1 MKFKFVATA
10 RDIKIF
16 ALFSIFLLYI
26 VALAVVNVPALAS
39 TGKFAGLNPINAFT
53 PEYLAATLI
62 LYFIAL
68 VCLFLSVKSYF
79 FEFQGG
85 VGFKIGDGN
94 SGGYSDWAKAKDI
107 KTDKN
112 VERVL
117 ASAPTSTAAGV
128 PLISNGKELWVD
140 NGEYHTLVIGA
151 TGSGKT
157 QDTILPTIKVLAK
170 KGESVVV
177 TDPKGEIYEKAGG
190 LLKEKGYN
198 ILLLNFRSP
207 QNGNTW
213 NPLELP
219 YRLYKEGN
227 QDKAIELLDDLALN
241 ILYDETNANSDPF
254 WEKTA
259 ADYFSGIALAM
270 FEDTTEDKININSIN
285 MTATVGE
292 DKFGGSTYIKEY
304 FNTKDPASAAYV
316 NASGTVMAP
325 SETKGGIIS
334 VFKQKVKLF
343 ASRENL
349 SEMLSYSDFKL
360 DSIGTQPTAVF
371 IIIQDEKKTYH
382 SLATIFIK
390 QVYETLIDVAQ
401 AHGGKL
407 PCRTNFLLDE
417 FANMPPLKDVTTMI
431 TAARSR
437 QIRFTMII
445 QNFAQLNKVYGKDDA
460 ETIKGNCGNIIYL
473 ISTEL
478 AALEEIS
485 KLCGE
490 KKSKKDDKTA
500 STPLVTVSDLQRMK
514 QFDHILLRMRKSPFK
529 TSFVPD
535 FKIDWG
541 NAKSPKIDYPV
552 REKKPVAIF
561 DIREYVK
568 EKKNQKINE
577 MMASIGGGSSSDSA
591 SGGTR
596 PTILGS
602 QKNDDPFAGP
612 PKSKPDF
619 SSFES
624 TAAPKKQP
632 EISVNDLVRKID
644 EKLAE
649 IEREEQEA
657 KAKKEAKKNQ
667 AKETTPVK
675 ETIVKE
681 EPKEAVVNNITVNNY
696 GDTSSKDEINTKDY
710 YDGKYTNESYQE
722 PYNKTK
728 YDYDDEEMLDDD
740 YPKFGESRPFDRN
753 NTYESKKTNVTAGE
767 IYNRDASHNRPK
779 TISEYNKRENVE
791 LLDEDLLLSNDDI
804 ERKVN
809 EKLSNEIVD
818 RELEDT
824 QRKVDNINQKIDEKM
839 VEKYNTSYKVPE
851 PKKEVNDEQE
861 EAIKSIEKGFNEV
874 KENQYQQ
881 YNNYQ
886 QQPYGGQ
893 YYQQGYDPYQQQQ
906 QYYPQQGYNQ
916 GYGQQPYGQGY
927 GQEYQPQQQYYQSQP
942 SYQQG
947 YQEPQQQ
954 TQQNYSQQKMAQ
966 SGFNPT
972 NTIKLE
978 DEKTE
983 DRFFAD
989 FFDD

>member
-16 ALFSIFLLYI
+16 LIFAIFLLYI
-26 VALAVVNVPALAS
+26 VALGVVNIPVLSS
-39 TGKFAGLNPINAFT
+39 TGKFYGLNPIEAFY
-53 PEYLAATLI
+53 PDKIAATLI

-68 VCLFLSVKSYF
+68 LGLLLSVKSYF
-79 FEFQGG
+79 FEFESG

-94 SGGYSDWAKAKDI
+94 TGGYSDWSKPKDI
-107 KTDKN
+107 KNDTNIK
-112 VERVL
+112 RVV
-117 ASAPTSTAAGV
+117 ASDPKSEYAGV

-140 NGEYHTLVIGA
+140 NGEYHTLVMGA

-177 TDPKGEIYEKAGG
+177 TDPKGEIFEKAGG

-198 ILLLNFRSP
+198 ILLLNFRNP

-304 FNTKDPASAAYV
+304 FNTKDPSSAAYV

-541 NAKSPKIDYPV
+541 NEKSPKIDYPV
-552 REKKPVAIF
+552 REKRPVQIF

-577 MMASIGGGSSSDSA
+577 MMASIGGGSSSSSNSSSSSEV
-591 SGGTR
+591 SGGNK

-602 QKNDDPFAGP
+602 SFGGERPSTG
-612 PKSKPDF
+612 SKDF
-619 SSFES
+619 SSFEDS
-624 TAAPKKQP
+624 MPKKQP
-632 EISVNDLVRKID
+632 EISVNDLVKKID

-649 IEREEQEA
+649 IEREEE
-657 KAKKEAKKNQ
+657 EAKKKKAEKAAQKAQ
-667 AKETTPVK
+667 AASA
-675 ETIVKE
+675 
-681 EPKEAVVNNITVNNY
+681 PKENVVNNITVNNY
-696 GDTSSKDEINTKDY
+696 NHTDNSVDNTYNNTK
-710 YDGKYTNESYQE
+710 
-722 PYNKTK
+722 NKEE
-728 YDYDDEEMLDDD
+728 YDYPSSIDLSNFNIKPQADDEEDIIPVDKNIYDDLYDSYTPSMPKYDD
-740 YPKFGESRPFDRN
+740 YTPV
-753 NTYESKKTNVTAGE
+753 YESKKNVPTYE
-767 IYNRDASHNRPK
+767 EEVYNRLANHQRPK
-779 TISEYNKRENVE
+779 SISEYNKRDNVE
-791 LLDEDLLLSNDDI
+791 LLDEELILSNEDI

-809 EKLSNEIVD
+809 EKLSNDLIDKETEFVENKADEIN
-818 RELEDT
+818 RRLEIEANN
-824 QRKVDNINQKIDEKM
+824 QIN
-839 VEKYNTSYKVPE
+839 N
-851 PKKEVNDEQE
+851 
-861 EAIKSIEKGFNEV
+861 IEKEEPIMV
-874 KENQYQQ
+874 ATEPVQTVS
-881 YNNYQ
+881 NNYYEA
-886 QQPYGGQ
+886 PTESTLTY
-893 YYQQGYDPYQQQQ
+893 
-906 QYYPQQGYNQ
+906 
-916 GYGQQPYGQGY
+916 
-927 GQEYQPQQQYYQSQP
+927 E
-942 SYQQG
+942 
-947 YQEPQQQ
+947 
-954 TQQNYSQQKMAQ
+954 QQKMAQ
-966 SGFNPT
+966 SGFKPT
-972 NTIKLE
+972 STIKLDDKE
-978 DEKTE
+978 VEEK
-983 DRFFAD
+983 FFDD